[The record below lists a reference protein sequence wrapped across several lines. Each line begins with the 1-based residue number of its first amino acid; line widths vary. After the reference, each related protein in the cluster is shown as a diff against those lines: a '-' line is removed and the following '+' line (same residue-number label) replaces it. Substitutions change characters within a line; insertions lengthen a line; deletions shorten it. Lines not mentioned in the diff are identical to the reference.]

1 MKEVTFRLLTK
12 ALIPFMK
19 TFCSHYLLISQR
31 PHLKAPSH
39 WRLEFHIHIVGQG
52 DTNIQT
58 IIQTD
63 MNVKLTSSFLAAK

>member
-63 MNVKLTSSFLAAK
+63 IERETDFQFLAA